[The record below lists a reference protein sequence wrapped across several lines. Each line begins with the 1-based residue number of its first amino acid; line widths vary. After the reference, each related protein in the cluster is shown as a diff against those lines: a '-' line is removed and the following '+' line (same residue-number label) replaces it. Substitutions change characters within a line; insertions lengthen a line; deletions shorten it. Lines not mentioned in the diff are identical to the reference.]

1 MLNPTIMALSRNRE
15 QSVLNAKLQ
24 DSLLGKNGMT
34 IIFQYN
40 MINLQEHAIFLRGN
54 NIYCLPI

>member
-1 MLNPTIMALSRNRE
+1 MLNPTIMALSHNRE

-24 DSLLGKNGMT
+24 DSLLGKT
-34 IIFQYN
+34 WYVIF
-40 MINLQEHAIFLRGN
+40 RGN